1 MTYGIPPGYSI
12 VADGYIEMPCDQ
24 SLWDASTAE
33 QWHALATPKAKSSPL
48 SLRDAVSRVMYG
60 NCPKTVPEECWTW
73 SPFAVSVVVNAV
85 SIQLWHIT
93 QGSYFFSEFA
103 GRGGGTGTGSA
114 NGHANANANGNPQD
128 THKPQSLLQAETA
141 LTRCRALI
149 TQARTDADYAW
160 TEAEGPL
167 LFNCLALLR
176 VSYCRAFTGIGAAD
190 SMMLLKESYED
201 LIASVEDFVAV
212 PQDRS
217 ELITRAVSRA
227 FEGMLIPYKIGTSL
241 LQKTAALTWAV
252 EHALAGWDAAL
263 LVTKWVHVIEIE
275 TGQTQ
280 SHEGEGEGEG
290 EISDLEAQTMQ
301 TIRIFLAEVEVE
313 VEADDDAA
321 TDHVHASLAAKLARY
336 WAGFYDDT
344 WVWGVTPRMGWVLRE
359 LANCYERNSLGCDG

>member
-12 VADGYIEMPCDQ
+12 VSDGYIEMPCDQ
-24 SLWDASTAE
+24 SLWDASTAD
-33 QWHALATPKAKSSPL
+33 QWHELAICKAKSSPL

-60 NCPKTVPEECWTW
+60 NCPKTVPEECWAW

-93 QGSYFFSEFA
+93 QGSYFFGEFA
-103 GRGGGTGTGSA
+103 GRG
-114 NGHANANANGNPQD
+114 NGNGNGNGIWNSGETQ
-128 THKPQSLLQAETA
+128 KPQTLLQAEAA
-141 LTRCRALI
+141 LSRCRALI

-190 SMMLLKESYED
+190 SMMLLKESHEE
-201 LIASVEDFVAV
+201 LMASVEDFVAV

-227 FEGMLIPYKIGTSL
+227 FEGMLIPYKIGHSL

-252 EHALAGWDAAL
+252 EHALAGWDAGKSRPNL
-263 LVTKWVHVIEIE
+263 GHDI
-275 TGQTQ
+275 
-280 SHEGEGEGEG
+280 
-290 EISDLEAQTMQ
+290 
-301 TIRIFLAEVEVE
+301 
-313 VEADDDAA
+313 
-321 TDHVHASLAAKLARY
+321 
-336 WAGFYDDT
+336 GF
-344 WVWGVTPRMGWVLRE
+344 PILK
-359 LANCYERNSLGCDG
+359 